1 MSNLRT
7 ITNFKSALR
16 GGGAR
21 PNLFEVSM
29 NWPSGD
35 NMGVWGNSVEE
46 EFQFLCKAAALPSS
60 NITPIE
66 IPFRGR
72 TLKVAGDRTFDV
84 WTITVINDENF
95 RIRTKFEEW
104 MNGISKLTDGSGA
117 TSPSSYM
124 ASAVVNQLGR
134 GANQNRHATGP
145 SASSSTDGSAGIADI
160 KPLRTYY
167 FSDIFPTEVSE
178 IALSYDNTDTIE
190 EFTVT
195 FQVQYWTAGSNSTA
209 GSSTDQQ
216 NNDGLGGLVR

>member
-1 MSNLRT
+1 MANLRT
-7 ITNFKSALR
+7 ITTFKSFLR

-21 PNLFEVSM
+21 PNLFEVNM
-29 NWPSGD
+29 FWPEGE
-35 NMGVWGNSVEE
+35 NMGTWGVNAEE

-72 TLKVAGDRTFDV
+72 TLKVAGDRTFDT
-84 WTITVINDENF
+84 WTITIINDENF
-95 RIRTKFEEW
+95 RLRSKFEEW
-104 MNGISKLTDGSGA
+104 MNGISKLSDGSGA
-117 TSPSSYM
+117 TSPSAYM
-124 ASAVVNQLGR
+124 ASATVNQLGR
-134 GANQNRHATGP
+134 GYNNERHSNGP
-145 SASSSTDGSAGIADI
+145 SSDASTDGSLGLADI

-178 IALSYDNTDTIE
+178 IALSYDTTDTIE

-195 FQVQYWTAGSNSTA
+195 FQVQYWTAGSSSTA

-216 NNDGLGGLVR
+216 NNDGLGGLIR